1 MDKPYGGKTNNET
14 LLGFE
19 ISCSLKIHEPKY
31 HNFNKSKHDTDREDP
46 EWNLKG
52 VLLSLWSST
61 VENRFTM
68 LCVPWNTQ

>member
-1 MDKPYGGKTNNET
+1 
-14 LLGFE
+14 
-19 ISCSLKIHEPKY
+19 
-31 HNFNKSKHDTDREDP
+31 
-46 EWNLKG
+46 LKG